1 MAYVDYEKA
10 MKKIQYIV
18 KTYGLSNVISDKI
31 ENALNKSTADVV
43 EVKHGKWKQ
52 PLHVLYRVNC
62 SLCGYEHYVGA
73 FYQYAMNYCPNC
85 GAKMDG
91 KDNNVP
97 TKYWDDLDYS
107 FLLKNESPYGWID
120 RNGKYYG
127 CEYEDHDDIAELVLH
142 KTSRQLETEGWIK
155 VYMSFNR
162 GIETYIADKWK
173 HLVTPEQLRTLSE
186 KNLED
191 TYVYIMAKHFQ

>member
-1 MAYVDYEKA
+1 MKFLHEFLRYSDGTVRDNMWWRISEDGTMLFNRCGGHHSYEPSEDDIICEVD
-10 MKKIQYIV
+10 
-18 KTYGLSNVISDKI
+18 S
-31 ENALNKSTADVV
+31 
-43 EVKHGKWKQ
+43 
-52 PLHVLYRVNC
+52 
-62 SLCGYEHYVGA
+62 
-73 FYQYAMNYCPNC
+73 
-85 GAKMDG
+85 
-91 KDNNVP
+91 
-97 TKYWDDLDYS
+97 WDDLDYS

-155 VYMSFNR
+155 VYRSFNR
-162 GIETYIADKWK
+162 GIETYIDDKWN